1 MREHTTIVLDV
12 ISQLRGREKLL
23 DLGIRAARGSVS
35 MAPLALHSLSPELTK
50 VETEAILR
58 HALGEEVTDEMV
70 EQITPRPSR
79 KQVAIVTGASS
90 GIGLGI
96 TRALLEH
103 GYRVVANSRTI
114 SKSKDLNPSADLVL
128 VDGDIGKKETAIK
141 VVDVA
146 VRHFDRI
153 DLLVNNAGIYLPK
166 PFMEYTPEDFET
178 MIGTNIAGYFFVTQ
192 QVVAQMRNQK
202 SGHIVSI
209 STVLVDQPLAGAP
222 ISLPVITKSTIPA
235 FSRALAMEYVADGI
249 RVNTISPGVVDTPM
263 HANDDHEFLKKLHPI
278 PRLVQISEIVDAL
291 FYLESAPMVN
301 GENIRIDGG
310 AHAGAK
316 W

>member
-1 MREHTTIVLDV
+1 MSADTN
-12 ISQLRGREKLL
+12 Q
-23 DLGIRAARGSVS
+23 
-35 MAPLALHSLSPELTK
+35 
-50 VETEAILR
+50 
-58 HALGEEVTDEMV
+58 
-70 EQITPRPSR
+70 

-103 GYRVVANSRTI
+103 GYRVVANSRAI
-114 SKSKDLNPSADLVL
+114 SKSKDLKPSADLVL
-128 VDGDIGKKETAIK
+128 VDGDIGKKETAVK
-141 VVDVA
+141 VVDTA
-146 VRHFDRI
+146 MKHFGRV
-153 DLLVNNAGIYLPK
+153 DLLVNNAGIYMTK
-166 PFMEYTPEDFET
+166 PFTAYTPEDFET
-178 MIGTNIAGYFFVTQ
+178 MIGTNVAGYFFVTQ
-192 QVVAQMRNQK
+192 QAVAQMRKQK

-222 ISLPVITKSTIPA
+222 VSLPVITKSTLPA
-235 FSRALAMEYVADGI
+235 FSRALAMEYVADRI
-249 RVNTISPGVVDTPM
+249 RANTISPGVVDTPM
-263 HANDDHEFLKKLHPI
+263 HANDDHEALRKLHPI

-291 FYLESAPMVN
+291 LYLQSAPMVN